1 MLPVMSAAKGGR
13 EHIQDMIDVYPFK
26 VQPGDAIYTFFEC
39 VQAAIDYS
47 EFSEMFNPETQKP
60 ISSKKPSFLYEPPFE
75 NTRWGNHRIWYH
87 WGFNADVRLFS
98 PLTLLVIENIAK
110 GLMRWAA
117 KALGYPSSSWSGAM
131 RDQLN
136 AFVAIPYAVHL
147 IGDRFK
153 EYSVT
158 FVVQPMDDIVK
169 SVYNAIDDLAGSGNS
184 PEIRANKQKAGV

>member
-1 MLPVMSAAKGGR
+1 MGSKSLG
-13 EHIQDMIDVYPFK
+13 IPF
-26 VQPGDAIYTFFEC
+26 Y
-39 VQAAIDYS
+39 
-47 EFSEMFNPETQKP
+47 
-60 ISSKKPSFLYEPPFE
+60 
-75 NTRWGNHRIWYH
+75 
-87 WGFNADVRLFS
+87 RL
-98 PLTLLVIENIAK
+98 V
-110 GLMRWAA
+110 
-117 KALGYPSSSWSGAM
+117 GAM
-131 RDQLN
+131 RNQLN